1 VPRPHRSGRPP
12 ADDRGEM
19 LLVMV
24 ALTAVLLGLAGVL
37 TLMLARPATTP
48 SGDLNQDVTL
58 AAAGEWRDQALAA
71 GPGAAPAGSGDRV
84 DRARICAAAAD
95 AASAYGAQVVS
106 CRLDADGLTVVTAGP
121 GASDPETSTALLGDD
136 DGGCLTIETSWLE
149 TLPARCPSSAEIQ
162 G

>member
-1 VPRPHRSGRPP
+1 VHRPHRPHSTGD
-12 ADDRGEM
+12 DDRGEM

-37 TLMLARPATTP
+37 TLMLARPSSPP

-58 AAAGEWRDQALAA
+58 SAAGEWRDQALAA
-71 GPGAAPAGSGDRV
+71 GLSAGPAADGDRL
-84 DRARICAAAAD
+84 DQGRICAAATD
-95 AASAYGAQVVS
+95 AASAYGAQVLS
-106 CRLDADGLTVVTAGP
+106 CRLDADGLTVVTAGSD
-121 GASDPETSTALLGDD
+121 ASDPQTSTALLGDD